1 MLLLRKWR
9 PQLSGKPDH
18 VREMPHT
25 TAPLASEFDVF
36 LFAPMGEDRNGA
48 PLSVLSALARLNVDP
63 WEEAAALARLPLDAA
78 TRKLTS
84 LIAAL
89 PVGSSARADPVTMA
103 QRLVVLLRSQPA
115 LQIRSRAAVPRGAS
129 IRFQAIAV
137 AMCFLIA
144 MVFMITSHWIMAA
157 RHTQMSLEKSLA
169 PVVVT
174 VFRQTMPPH
183 YDD

>member
-1 MLLLRKWR
+1 MRRWPPLN
-9 PQLSGKPDH
+9 GKPDH
-18 VREMPHT
+18 GLEMARS
-25 TAPLASEFDVF
+25 TAPIASEFDVF

-89 PVGSSARADPVTMA
+89 PVGSSARADPATMA
-103 QRLVVLLRSQPA
+103 HRLVALLRSQSAP
-115 LQIRSRAAVPRGAS
+115 QIRSRAAVPSGAL
-129 IRFQAIAV
+129 IHFQAIAV
-137 AMCFLIA
+137 TMCFLIA
-144 MVFMITSHWIMAA
+144 MIFMITSHSIMAA
-157 RHTQMSLEKSLA
+157 RHTQASLEHSLA
-169 PVVVT
+169 PVAVT
-174 VFRQTMPPH
+174 VFRQTMLPH